1 MNELIKR
8 LTEYGEN
15 VTLKKKN
22 QRILENKEL
31 FKHFTIIQKSKDSGV
46 VIAGYASVEGI
57 DLHGDIIPIETLI
70 DMLSK
75 FLNAGEKYWNINLE
89 HSSTQV
95 GVMIKQYGK
104 LRTEVDER
112 GLFILCKLRTDLESS
127 KLVKEEI
134 LKGSYNSFSVK
145 VEVINSVEVC
155 SKDKTCYT
163 KLTDCNLIEISIVK
177 NPANPEAR
185 FIVV

>member
-1 MNELIKR
+1 MNELVKK
-8 LTEYGEN
+8 LTKYGESL
-15 VTLKKKN
+15 TS
-22 QRILENKEL
+22 EKEL
-31 FKHFTIIQKSKDSGV
+31 QRAKEYKDSFKLFTIIQKSEDSEV

-57 DLHGDIIPIETLI
+57 DLHGDVIPIETLT

-75 FLNAGEKYWNINLE
+75 FLKAGEKYWNINLE

-95 GVMIKQYGK
+95 GVMIKEYGK
-104 LRTEVDER
+104 LRTEVDDR

-134 LKGSYNSFSVK
+134 LKGLYNSFSVK

-163 KLTDCNLIEISIVK
+163 KLTDCNLIEVSIVK